1 MNKTPNSNRIHIGL
15 IGKTNSGK
23 SSLLNA
29 ITEQEISIV
38 SPISGT
44 TTDSVSKAMELL
56 PLGPVL
62 FIDTA
67 GFNDSTELGELREKK
82 ALSEFKRLN
91 FALLVIDSKELDLD
105 SINEHIKLL
114 KKNNIPYLTILNKED
129 LLSEQE
135 KIDILSKIPEGIFV
149 STKNRDSIL
158 NLKSKLIDALSTEKE
173 DPKLIEGLVPS
184 GGTVILVVPVDSEAP
199 KGRLI
204 LPQVQLIREC
214 LDSGIKCV
222 VVRDLELEDTLKSFK
237 DIDLVITDSQAFKFV
252 DSVVPKEINLT
263 SFSIL
268 FARQK
273 GEIDEF
279 LMGTN
284 KIDFLKEN
292 DRILIA
298 ETCTHNTSHEDI
310 GRVKIPKLLKKYTG
324 KNLEFDFCGGK
335 DYPENLTKYSL
346 IIHCGG
352 CMINR
357 KLMLS
362 RMNEAKIN
370 AVPIT
375 NYGLVIAK
383 VTGILDRSIEIL
395 RG

>member
-1 MNKTPNSNRIHIGL
+1 MNKTPNSNRIHIGI

-29 ITEQEISIV
+29 ITEQDISIV
-38 SPISGT
+38 SNISGT
-44 TTDSVSKAMELL
+44 TTDSVSKAMELI

-67 GFNDSTELGELREKK
+67 GFNDNSELGSLREKK
-82 ALSEFKRLN
+82 ALSELKRLN
-91 FALLVIDSKELDLD
+91 FALLVIDSNDIDLE
-105 SINEHIKLL
+105 SLNIHRELL
-114 KKNNIPYLTILNKED
+114 KKNNIPFLIVFN
-129 LLSEQE
+129 
-135 KIDILSKIPEGIFV
+135 KIDLISDEKRKEIAEKFPNSILI
-149 STKNRDSIL
+149 STKVRDSIL
-158 NLKSKLIDALSTEKE
+158 LLKEKLIDSLSKEKE
-173 DPKLIEGLVPS
+173 DPKLIDGLVPKN
-184 GGTVILVVPVDSEAP
+184 GTVLLVVPVDSEAP

-204 LPQVQLIREC
+204 LPQVQLIRES
-214 LDSGIKCV
+214 LDSGVKCI
-222 VVRDLELEDTLKSFK
+222 VVRDLELEESLKTFK
-237 DIDLVITDSQAFKFV
+237 NIDLVITDSQAFKFV
-252 DSVVPKEINLT
+252 DSIVPKHIPLT

-273 GEIDEF
+273 GDIEEF
-279 LMGTN
+279 LLGTN

-310 GRVKIPKLLKKYTG
+310 GRVKIPKMLKKYTG

-335 DYPENLTKYSL
+335 DYPEDLSKYAL
-346 IIHCGG
+346 VIHCGG

-362 RMNEAKIN
+362 RMEEAKMK

-383 VTGILDRSIEIL
+383 VTGILNRSIGIL
-395 RG
+395 K